1 MYPVTFAG
9 SPAVTRRKFFRL
21 AVAMATALAAGAT
34 YAQQSVSDHVPPPQD
49 SPYVGTVA
57 IHVDANDTA
66 QGIFR
71 VHETIPVKAGALT
84 LLYPQWIPGD
94 HSPTCPIAMLAGLK
108 LSANGKRLAWKRDE
122 YNVYAFHLDVPA
134 DVSSIDAEFQYLSE
148 RDDSAD
154 FEITDRMMAMEWSK

>member
-1 MYPVTFAG
+1 MCFLRPRQTRHISDNAILPYRARQKGPAHRRTRRSSSRVHRPVYDEQPAHGPHASLIIHRESSMYPVTFAG

-21 AVAMATALAAGAT
+21 AVAVATALAAGAT

-84 LLYPQWIPGD
+84 
-94 HSPTCPIAMLAGLK
+94 
-108 LSANGKRLAWKRDE
+108 
-122 YNVYAFHLDVPA
+122 
-134 DVSSIDAEFQYLSE
+134 
-148 RDDSAD
+148 
-154 FEITDRMMAMEWSK
+154 